1 MKKTFLTMVGF
12 VATITLAFNIFG
24 IAKAQVFEDEGHHAA
39 PAIAGLLLEEA
50 GIDNRYG
57 TGKDG
62 GNYISDVA
70 RNMAPDT
77 DFNGV
82 KKEDV
87 VAYSCAV
94 AQFLNDE
101 GVAVTSPYSGVYDPT
116 SSGATAINNKNGTVT
131 LAITVKD
138 LCGNGISELD
148 PESDFYVTDYVLAGT
163 FYFGTSS
170 IPGSTADKWTET
182 NGVYSI
188 TLERNYFNSR
198 PAGYED
204 GWHRIWDI
212 YAIGE
217 LVEDDLALYTT
228 YYAVDEW
235 KMDLYVGA
243 SLYARFIVIETQD
256 DGTING
262 FFGVGYDPDGSPT
275 GTITGTIDG
284 NSIHMYYERPLAYNY
299 SANFY
304 GTIALDGNSMS
315 GTWTDS
321 GSIVNQPW
329 SMIRQ

>member
-1 MKKTFLTMVGF
+1 MKKHLLSILAF
-12 VATITLAFNIFG
+12 VAVIALVFTTFG
-24 IAKAQVFEDEGHHAA
+24 DTKAEVFEEEGHHAA
-39 PAIAGLLLEEA
+39 PAVAGILLEEA

-94 AQFLNDE
+94 AKFLYDK
-101 GVAVTSPYSGVYDPT
+101 GAAVTSPYSGVYDPI
-116 SSGATAINNKNGTVT
+116 SSSATATNNENGTVT

-138 LCGNGISELD
+138 LCGDGISGLD
-148 PESDFYVTDYVLAGT
+148 PLSDFYVTDSVMAGT

-170 IPGSTADKWTET
+170 IPGSTNWNEAD
-182 NGVYSI
+182 GVYSV

-212 YAIGE
+212 YVQGE
-217 LVEDDLALYTT
+217 LVEDNLALYTT
-228 YYAVDEW
+228 YYAVDDW
-235 KMDLYVGA
+235 KMDLYVGTT
-243 SLYARFIVIETQD
+243 LNPRFIKITSHV
-256 DGTING
+256 DGDVVG
-262 FFGVGYDPDGSPT
+262 FFGVGYDPDGVT
-275 GTITGTIDG
+275 TGDIVGTIEGQTINMHYSRTSGYTADFEGTI
-284 NSIHMYYERPLAYNY
+284 NA
-299 SANFY
+299 
-304 GTIALDGNSMS
+304 DGNSMS
-315 GTWTDS
+315 GLWSDYART
-321 GSIVNQPW
+321 NEPW